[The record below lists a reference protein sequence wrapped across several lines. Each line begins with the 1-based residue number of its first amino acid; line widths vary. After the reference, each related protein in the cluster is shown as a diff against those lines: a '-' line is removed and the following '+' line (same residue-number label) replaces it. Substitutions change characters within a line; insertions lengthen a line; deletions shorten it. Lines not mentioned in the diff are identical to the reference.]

1 MDDIDL
7 ANEHNQNFQD
17 AILAMR
23 PRPKP
28 IPEGPG
34 LCLYCL
40 DICPDRRRWCNAECR
55 DAWEKERS

>member
-1 MDDIDL
+1 MDDVDL
-7 ANEHNQNFQD
+7 ANEHNQHFQD

-40 DICPDRRRWCNAECR
+40 DICPDRGRKRRTPAQL
-55 DAWEKERS
+55 SVTV